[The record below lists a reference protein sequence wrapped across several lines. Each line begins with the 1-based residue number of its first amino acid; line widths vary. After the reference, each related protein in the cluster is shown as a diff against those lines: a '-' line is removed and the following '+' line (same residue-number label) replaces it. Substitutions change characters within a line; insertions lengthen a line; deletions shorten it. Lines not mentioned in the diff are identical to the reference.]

1 MGWDDI
7 GDSVCPVARA
17 LALLGDRWTL
27 LIIRELFLG
36 THRFDAF
43 QAQTGM
49 SPHLLSTRL
58 KRLEE
63 AGVVE
68 RRPYQ
73 TRPRR
78 HEYRLT
84 PKGEDLHG
92 VVLALRAWGL
102 RWCDFGAEDE
112 PAIRLIHKDCG
123 GEVGSAPTCPQCG
136 GALTARRIRV
146 VFSDAFVAEREA
158 RRAPT
163 AAGQAET

>member
-1 MGWDDI
+1 MGWDDV

-17 LALLGDRWTL
+17 LAVLGDRWTL

-36 THRFDAF
+36 TRRFDAF

-58 KRLEE
+58 KRLED

-73 TRPRR
+73 NRPRR
-78 HEYRLT
+78 YEYRLT

-102 RWCDFGAEDE
+102 RWCDLDAEDE

-123 GEVGSAPTCPQCG
+123 AEIGSGSTCPQCG
-136 GALTARRIRV
+136 GPLDARRVRV
-146 VFSDAFVAEREA
+146 MFSDAFVAEREA
-158 RRAPT
+158 RRAPAMT
-163 AAGQAET
+163 VKAAT